1 MSQAQQQLLAKGRV
15 IVDIAI
21 DQGGCIEGI
30 AATDWQQPAY
40 QKNGL
45 NYIAVS
51 NMPAAVPRTATQL
64 LSQAI
69 TPYVLALANE
79 KLATDDILQTAIA
92 VQNGKIIHPALQT
105 N

>member
-1 MSQAQQQLLAKGRV
+1 
-15 IVDIAI
+15 
-21 DQGGCIEGI
+21 
-30 AATDWQQPAY
+30 
-40 QKNGL
+40 
-45 NYIAVS
+45 
-51 NMPAAVPRTATQL
+51 MPAAVPRTATQL